1 MNIIHASGR
10 LVKDPEI
17 RYTKNNVAVAT
28 FTIATNE
35 GKDKDGKPITEFIRC
50 RSFKK
55 TAELIDQYFVK
66 GSPIIVHGKWHGYE
80 YEKDGRKVYAT
91 ECVVNQI
98 EFQLGKAVNG
108 RDIEPSNDDFQE
120 VEGGELPF

>member
-1 MNIIHASGR
+1 MNIVHASGR

-17 RYTKNNVAVAT
+17 RYTKSNVAVVT

-35 GKDKDGKPITEFIRC
+35 GKDKESEFIRC
-50 RSFKK
+50 RAFKK
-55 TAELIDQYFVK
+55 TAELIDQYFTK

-91 ECVVNQI
+91 EVTVNSV
-98 EFQLGKAVNG
+98 EFQLGKTVNAMDVEQG
-108 RDIEPSNDDFQE
+108 DDFQE

>member
-1 MNIIHASGR
+1 MNIVHASGR

-17 RYTKNNVAVAT
+17 RYTKSNVAVVT

-35 GKDKDGKPITEFIRC
+35 GKDKESEFIRC
-50 RSFKK
+50 RAFKK
-55 TAELIDQYFVK
+55 TAELIDQYFTK

-91 ECVVNQI
+91 EVTVNSV
-98 EFQLGKAVNG
+98 EFQLGKAVNA
-108 RDIEPSNDDFQE
+108 RDVEPGDDFQE

>member
-1 MNIIHASGR
+1 MNIVHASGR

-17 RYTKNNVAVAT
+17 RYTKNNIAVVT

-35 GKDKDGKPITEFIRC
+35 GKDKESEFIRC
-50 RSFKK
+50 RAFKK
-55 TAELIDQYFVK
+55 TAELIDQYFTK
-66 GSPIIVHGKWHGYE
+66 GSPIVVHGKWHGYE

-91 ECVVNQI
+91 EVTVNSV
-98 EFQLGKAVNG
+98 EFQLGKAVNA
-108 RDIEPSNDDFQE
+108 RDVEQGDDFQE

>member
-17 RYTKNNVAVAT
+17 RYTKSNMAVAT

-35 GKDKDGKPITEFIRC
+35 GKDKEGHQITEFIRC

-55 TAELIDQYFVK
+55 TAELIDQYFSK
-66 GSPIIVHGKWHGYE
+66 GSPIIVHGKWHNYE
-80 YEKDGRKVYAT
+80 YEKDGRKVYST
-91 ECVVNQI
+91 EVTVNQI
-98 EFQLGKAVNG
+98 EFQLGKAVNA
-108 RDIEPSNDDFQE
+108 RDIDDPGSDFDE
-120 VEGGELPF
+120 VEGGVLPF

>member
-1 MNIIHASGR
+1 MNIVHASGR

-17 RYTKNNVAVAT
+17 RYTKSNVAVVT

-35 GKDKDGKPITEFIRC
+35 GKDKESEFIRC
-50 RSFKK
+50 RAFKK

-91 ECVVNQI
+91 EVTVNSV
-98 EFQLGKAVNG
+98 EFQLGKAVNA
-108 RDIEPSNDDFQE
+108 RDVEPGDDFQE
-120 VEGGELPF
+120 V

>member
-35 GKDKDGKPITEFIRC
+35 GKDRESEFIRC
-50 RSFKK
+50 RAFKK
-55 TAELIDQYFVK
+55 TAELIDQYFSK
-66 GSPIIVHGKWHGYE
+66 GSPIIVQGRWHGYE

-91 ECVVNQI
+91 EVTVNGV
-98 EFQLGKAVNG
+98 EFQLGKAVNA
-108 RDIEPSNDDFQE
+108 RDIEPASDDFQE

>member
-1 MNIIHASGR
+1 MNIVHASGR

-17 RYTKNNVAVAT
+17 RYTKSNVAVVT

-35 GKDKDGKPITEFIRC
+35 GKDKESEFIRC
-50 RSFKK
+50 RAFKK
-55 TAELIDQYFVK
+55 TAELIDRYFTK

-80 YEKDGRKVYAT
+80 YEKDGHKVYAT
-91 ECVVNQI
+91 EVTVNSV
-98 EFQLGKAVNG
+98 EFQLGKAVNA
-108 RDIEPSNDDFQE
+108 RDVEPGDDFQE